1 MQHLTEE
8 QLVAHFYRD
17 AEAPPEASAHLIEC
31 RDCGDQYEMLRRVL
45 ALVDELPVPDRGE
58 HYGEQVWTRLRWR
71 LGRRTRRTWLSLAA
85 AAALFVIAF
94 IAGGYWHAKHAAGN
108 ADDQM
113 ARKMNVPAPAGPA
126 QAKDHVLVFVVT
138 DHLDNTARMLLTV
151 ANADPGKGLDL
162 TSEQARAVELVA
174 SNRIYRQTASQRGDA
189 RIVSL
194 LSDIEP
200 ILVELSHAGTS
211 LNAEQLA
218 SMQKRIEE
226 KGLLF
231 KVRVMSAQAGG
242 EDAPHALGPSS
253 L

>member
-17 AEAPPEASAHLIEC
+17 DDAPPEASAHLGEC
-31 RDCGDQYEMLRRVL
+31 RDCGAQYDTLRRVL
-45 ALVDELPVPDRGE
+45 ALVDGMPVPERGE
-58 HYGEQVWTRLRWR
+58 RYGEQVWTRLRWR
-71 LGRRTRRTWLSLAA
+71 LDRRKRRTWLSLAA
-85 AAALFVIAF
+85 AAAVFAIAF
-94 IAGGYWHAKHAAGN
+94 MAGQYWHATHGGGSLVAAK
-108 ADDQM
+108 ASRT
-113 ARKMNVPAPAGPA
+113 AVPVPAKQPN
-126 QAKDHVLVFVVT
+126 DHVLVFVVT

-200 ILVELSHAGTS
+200 ILVELSHAGTTLS
-211 LNAEQLA
+211 AEQLT

-242 EDAPHALGPSS
+242 EDAPHAPGPNS